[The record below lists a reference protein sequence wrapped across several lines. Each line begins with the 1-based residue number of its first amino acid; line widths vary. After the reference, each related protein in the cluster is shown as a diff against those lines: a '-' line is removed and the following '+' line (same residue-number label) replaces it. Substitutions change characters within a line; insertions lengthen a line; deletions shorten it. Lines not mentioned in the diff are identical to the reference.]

1 MSSTLSKSLI
11 RLHRCH
17 NAITH
22 RSLQASKSL
31 TTQSGYTCVSNST
44 TNGCTT
50 NYNHNGNASANANA
64 NVSIRKY
71 SPIPQF
77 QIAQFSTK
85 PNVEEDPSAAVTAD
99 PNANADPDAKRS
111 PSVLSNL
118 PQNYTPGQAWGVL
131 QKHLAG
137 HNKVR
142 LDDFISLCNA
152 SRPQYPKD
160 AKVILTALLDLKR
173 CNDFYISEE
182 GARAAIDAMV
192 RSMISD
198 SGLDATEAGFQLKAG
213 IYVANVFG
221 NEDAGLYVV
230 AGTQVLNDFVF
241 KILLSGAEHYSSTPR
256 IHVDADANVDD
267 VDADAKV
274 DADANAEDG
283 ESSESDSL
291 LAQAATVAKGTVDI
305 LLTRASTPTKDMK
318 KRKKRKYLKHL
329 RCSSGPTPETIDLAV
344 KICLKHDDEEKGV
357 EMARAILDSYKECP
371 HIGSAEA
378 GTIALVQDA
387 ENRLQTMKDTEAAD
401 DEGEVDGDGDDD
413 DSEAK

>member
-1 MSSTLSKSLI
+1 
-11 RLHRCH
+11 
-17 NAITH
+17 
-22 RSLQASKSL
+22 L
-31 TTQSGYTCVSNST
+31 TTQSGYTCVFNSA

-50 NYNHNGNASANANA
+50 NYNHNGNSTASANA

-71 SPIPQF
+71 SPSPQF

-99 PNANADPDAKRS
+99 PNANADANADPDAKRS

-256 IHVDADANVDD
+256 DHVDANVD
-267 VDADAKV
+267 VDAN
-274 DADANAEDG
+274 ANAEDG

-387 ENRLQTMKDTEAAD
+387 ENRLQTMKDAEAAD
-401 DEGEVDGDGDDD
+401 DEGEVDGDGDD
-413 DSEAK
+413 SEAK